1 MRVFNE
7 DKTLELKEYDL
18 ALGYTQED
26 ELITV
31 TVEEASEDASSADVK
46 FTTIKDGEI
55 IESIVSTVEYDGKNY
70 IRTTIE
76 KILVYI
82 PYTEAELRKIEIEAR
97 IAELKQLLAD
107 SDYLA
112 TKYAE
117 GWYTD
122 EEYAPIKAQRQA
134 WRDEIN
140 ALELE
145 VKLNG

>member
-7 DKTLELKEYDL
+7 DKTLELKECDL
-18 ALGYTQED
+18 TLGYTKED

-31 TVEEASEDASSADVK
+31 TVEEASEDASSADMK
-46 FTTIKDGEI
+46 FTTIKDNEI
-55 IESIVSTVEYDGKNY
+55 IESIVSTVEYDGQNY

-82 PYTEAELRKIEIEAR
+82 AYSDAELHNIAVEAR
-97 IAELKQLLAD
+97 IVELKELLAAT
-107 SDYLA
+107 DYQA
-112 TKYAE
+112 IKYAE
-117 GWYTD
+117 GVVSD

-145 VKLNG
+145 VI